1 MRAETL
7 ERLLDAGFSKDE
19 IMQLARDEPQEQPA
33 QPEQQPQEEPE
44 PQEMTDQTEQ
54 ADTDP
59 GPAQNPDTEVIDKIN
74 GLEKKFND
82 LIKTIQSQN
91 LKNNYVDS
99 LGDDL
104 ETQTDKIMQSIIRP
118 EIAKRSD

>member
-1 MRAETL
+1 MKLDML
-7 ERLLDAGFSKDE
+7 ERLLDAGFTKDE
-19 IMQLARDEPQEQPA
+19 ILQLARDEPQDQPVPQD
-33 QPEQQPQEEPE
+33 QPIPEE
-44 PQEMTDQTEQ
+44 PQEQTDQTEP

-59 GPAQNPDTEVIDKIN
+59 EPAQIPDNNTNFVVDKIN

-82 LIKTIQSQN
+82 LIKTMQAQN
-91 LKNNYVDS
+91 LKNNYVDT

-118 EIAKRSD
+118 EVKKKE

>member
-1 MRAETL
+1 MRVETL

-33 QPEQQPQEEPE
+33 PQDQQKPEEPPE
-44 PQEMTDQTEQ
+44 PTDQTEP
-54 ADTDP
+54 AGTDP
-59 GPAQNPDTEVIDKIN
+59 EPAQIPDNNTNFVVDKLN

-82 LIKTIQSQN
+82 LIKTMQAQN

-99 LGDDL
+99 RGDDL

-118 EIAKRSD
+118 EVKKKE